1 MILLKELLRKY
12 RGQGLLLLPIAVA
25 STLAGLLFIEM
36 GRRVINVV
44 ASPEMAAGP
53 DYHHLLLYCL
63 VILGSMFAS
72 GIINYWIEVLFV
84 RLSQSIL
91 RDIRVKLFNH
101 FLQLPQNFHN
111 DHPVG
116 QLMSLIINDVGYIGQ
131 FFSKG
136 LLSPVMNLFL
146 VLFSAT
152 YLFYLNWKLATAAI
166 ITVTLVVF
174 FLPRFNR
181 RLGELSEQYS
191 NSMGNLSNYVQE
203 ALSGI
208 PDIRANQ
215 TYQFEEA
222 RLIDKIKDFFGIN
235 LELAKTA
242 GKLGF
247 LMEVIRGSGPLL
259 VYLYGGILCLRGE
272 MSVGTLVATITVIYT
287 LYGPVG
293 SFVGFLQEWRQV
305 KVRFDK
311 LDDYLGMAPE
321 EEVIPAAASLRT
333 PPGALRFDQVHF
345 GFSEGEVLLKDLN
358 FQTAPGESLA
368 LVGPSGSGKSLTA
381 ALISR
386 TYRPL
391 SGRIELGEDDLENIP
406 LYALRAQIGHVS
418 QTPFLFNDTLKGNIL
433 YSLLRKPGTDGDTSA
448 AWVDFS
454 ALAGVDGVKALD
466 REIIRVVREVGLF
479 EDIYELGLRSKL
491 SSCRSEAAEENKWL
505 ILKARARFIEETSG
519 RGWEYLEHYNPD
531 KFLEYCS
538 ILGNIV
544 YGPARQVITEFGSIQ
559 GFCDKY
565 LNERLGESGLLEKL
579 FQLGVHLARADSF
592 LLEELHKK
600 KSPLLGR
607 LDLDAE
613 TLQIK
618 MKIKN
623 QKVLLT
629 AAPRMSR
636 LDPALAG
643 DILELAYRYVP
654 GKAKEDLLDDRL
666 RQEILAARKSFRAH
680 LPAGLQG
687 KFTFFDPLSFMDAL
701 TLRENII
708 FGNINPLRK
717 KANEAVNALIRKIA
731 AEEGLEELI
740 LNVGLEFKVGERG
753 NKLSGGQR
761 QKVAIARTL
770 FKNPGIVILD
780 EATANLDGAS
790 QACISELVK
799 EKFRDQIVIAIA
811 HRLGIIRDYDTIL
824 VFDQGNI
831 VQQGSFAELINQD
844 GLFKKLCE
852 ESA

>member
-1 MILLKELLRKY
+1 MELLKELLKKY
-12 RGQGLLLLPIAVA
+12 RGQGFLLLPIAVA
-25 STLAGLLFIEM
+25 STLAGLLFVEM

-44 ASPEMAAGP
+44 ASPHMAATP
-53 DYHHLLLYCL
+53 DYHSLLLYCL

-91 RDIRVKLFNH
+91 QDIRVKLFNH

-111 DHPVG
+111 EHPVG
-116 QLMSLIINDVGYIGQ
+116 QLMSLIINDVGFIGQ

-136 LLSPVMNLFL
+136 LLSPVMNFFL
-146 VLFSAT
+146 VIFSAT

-215 TYQFEEA
+215 TYRFEEA
-222 RLIDKIKDFFGIN
+222 RLIDRIKDFFGIN
-235 LELAKTA
+235 LELARTA

-311 LDDYLGMAPE
+311 LDVYLGMAPE
-321 EEVIPAAASLRT
+321 QEVIPVEAALLT
-333 PPGALRFDQVHF
+333 PAGALRFDQVHF
-345 GFSEGEVLLKDLN
+345 GFSEGEMLLKDLN

-386 TYRPL
+386 IYRPQSGRIDLGENDLETIPL
-391 SGRIELGEDDLENIP
+391 SG
-406 LYALRAQIGHVS
+406 LRAQIGHVS
-418 QTPFLFNDTLKGNIL
+418 QTPFLFNDTLKKNIL
-433 YSLLRKPGTDGDTSA
+433 YSLLRKPGTDGDNLA

-454 ALAGVDGVKALD
+454 ALGAVDGVKTLD
-466 REIIRVVREVGLF
+466 REIIRVVKEVGLF
-479 EDIYELGLRSKL
+479 DDIHELGLRSKL
-491 SSCRSEAAEENKWL
+491 SVCRGEATADNKDL
-505 ILKARARFIEETSG
+505 ILRARTRFIEETSG
-519 RGWEYLEHYNPD
+519 CGWDYLEHYHED

-538 ILGNIV
+538 LLGNIV
-544 YGPARQVITEFGSIQ
+544 YSPARELVAEFGSIQ
-559 GFCDKY
+559 GFGEKH
-565 LNERLGESGLLEKL
+565 LNEKLRDSGLLEKL
-579 FQLGVHLARADSF
+579 FHLGVQLARADSL

-600 KSPLLGR
+600 KSPLLDR

-613 TLQIK
+613 TLQLK
-618 MKIKN
+618 MKIRD

-629 AAPRMSR
+629 QAPEMGR
-636 LDPALAG
+636 LDPSLAG

-654 GKAKEDLLDDRL
+654 GKAKEDVLDDRL
-666 RQEILAARKSFRAH
+666 REEILAARMSFKAN
-680 LPAGLQG
+680 LSGGLQK
-687 KFTFFDPLSFMDAL
+687 KFSFFDPLTYMDAL

-731 AEEGLEELI
+731 GEEGLEELI
-740 LNVGLEFKVGERG
+740 LNLGLEFQVGERG
-753 NKLSGGQR
+753 AKLSGGQR

-790 QACISELVK
+790 QACILELIK
-799 EKFRDQIVIAIA
+799 EKFSDRIVISIA
-811 HRLGIIRDYDTIL
+811 HRLNIVKDYDTIL
-824 VFDQGNI
+824 VLDQGNI
-831 VQQGSFAELINQD
+831 VQQGSFEELINQD
-844 GLFKKLCE
+844 GLFKTLFE